1 MNACADIPAAVRR
14 PLLRYLGGK
23 WRLGPW
29 IVGHFPKHRVYV
41 EPFGGSAAVLLQK
54 ERAHI
59 EIYNDIDEDLLNL
72 FRILRGPDAQQLIHQ
87 VGLTLYSRAEY
98 LLAHEESEDP
108 IERARR
114 LIVRSHMGH
123 GNNSTHVDRPKGFRR
138 DGSLA
143 QTRVAGEWG
152 EFPEALSAIVERI
165 RGVSIESEP
174 ASDLIAYHDDPKVLI
189 YLDPPYLPDG
199 RSKKAR
205 RNDGYH
211 TYRHEMTEADHV
223 ALLEQI
229 VSSKAMIILSGYP
242 SPLYDEMLPGWQTRN
257 KGARTYRNGPSTE
270 TIWLNKAT
278 VVALEHGPLFA
289 L

>member
-1 MNACADIPAAVRR
+1 MKR

-23 WRLGPW
+23 WRLSPW
-29 IVGHFPKHRVYV
+29 IIGHFPKHRVYV
-41 EPFGGSAAVLLQK
+41 EPFGGSASVLLRK
-54 ERAHI
+54 PRSHI
-59 EIYNDIDEDLLNL
+59 EIYNDLDDDLLNL
-72 FRILRGPDAQQLIHQ
+72 FQILRGSMSEDLIRQ
-87 VGLTLYSRAEY
+87 VALTPYSRSEY
-98 LLAHEESEDP
+98 LLAHEETEEP

-138 DGSLA
+138 DGKMA

-152 EFPEALSAIVERI
+152 EFPDALRDVVVRMQGVAIEK
-165 RGVSIESEP
+165 EP
-174 ASDLIAYHDDPKVLI
+174 AVSLIAQHDDPKVLI

-211 TYRHEMTEADHV
+211 TYRHEMTEEDHV
-223 ALLEQI
+223 ALLEVI
-229 VSSKAMIILSGYP
+229 VPSSAMIVISGYP
-242 SPLYDEMLPGWQTRN
+242 SPLYDDMLGGWSTRS
-257 KGARTYRNGPSTE
+257 KGARTYRNGPATE
-270 TIWLNKAT
+270 MIWLNPAA
-278 VVALEHGPLFA
+278 VAALEHGPLFA